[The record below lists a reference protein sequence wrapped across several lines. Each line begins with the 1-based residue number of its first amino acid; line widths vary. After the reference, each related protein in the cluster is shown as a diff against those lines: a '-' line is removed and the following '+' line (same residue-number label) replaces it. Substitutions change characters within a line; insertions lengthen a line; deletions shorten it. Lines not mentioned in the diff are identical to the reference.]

1 MARREFVASLA
12 PPPPPFFMG
21 AALRSIFFSLL
32 LPLIYLLR
40 FCIIILTVMCIS
52 VNV

>member
-12 PPPPPFFMG
+12 PPPPFFMG

-52 VNV
+52 VDV